1 MIPAIKQSAI
11 YISRPNL
18 TVRLTISPWL
28 TKWKRDWKASFLM
41 LEDNH
46 WVKFCDLAAR
56 LSSHLWQ
63 IVTSI
68 WSHYSRWPS
77 VGISRAQKISAVLD
91 DYKEHNCRPLSSTS
105 EWLTHNFNFARGQE
119 LTTDILQKTWRH
131 SCDCGD
137 VRDYNAQQYWDYL
150 KGCNSPQIWHGDP
163 WLWILCNCFGL
174 EAFVAA
180 KKRRIC
186 FAHKRNPEQRK
197 CCFHEQGWIW
207 TTPHIQLDI
216 ASPEK
221 LCSWTKEK

>member
-56 LSSHLWQ
+56 LSNHLWQ

-105 EWLTHNFNFARGQE
+105 EWLTHNFNFARGRGAR
-119 LTTDILQKTWRH
+119 TDDGH
-131 SCDCGD
+131 SPKNLATLMRLRCTDSSNG
-137 VRDYNAQQYWDYL
+137 RYW
-150 KGCNSPQIWHGDP
+150 
-163 WLWILCNCFGL
+163 F
-174 EAFVAA
+174 
-180 KKRRIC
+180 
-186 FAHKRNPEQRK
+186 
-197 CCFHEQGWIW
+197 
-207 TTPHIQLDI
+207 
-216 ASPEK
+216 
-221 LCSWTKEK
+221 

>member
-1 MIPAIKQSAI
+1 
-11 YISRPNL
+11 
-18 TVRLTISPWL
+18 
-28 TKWKRDWKASFLM
+28 M

-131 SCDCGD
+131 SCNCGD
-137 VRDYNAQQYWDYL
+137 MRDYNAQQYWNYL
-150 KGCNSPQIWHGDP
+150 KGCYSPQICWGKP
-163 WLWILCNCFGL
+163 RCWFLFNLLEL

-180 KKRRIC
+180 K
-186 FAHKRNPEQRK
+186 RNAFV
-197 CCFHEQGWIW
+197 FHTGAILSKKKHFCQPKD
-207 TTPHIQLDI
+207 TLLL
-216 ASPEK
+216 K
-221 LCSWTKEK
+221 KK

>member
-46 WVKFCDLAAR
+46 WAKFCDLAAR

-105 EWLTHNFNFARGQE
+105 EWLTHNFNFARGG
-119 LTTDILQKTWRH
+119 KNWRRTF
-131 SCDCGD
+131 SKKPGD
-137 VRDYNAQQYWDYL
+137 THAIAVTCVTITRSNTETIWKVVTLL
-150 KGCNSPQIWHGDP
+150 K
-163 WLWILCNCFGL
+163 
-174 EAFVAA
+174 
-180 KKRRIC
+180 
-186 FAHKRNPEQRK
+186 FAEVNQDVD
-197 CCFHEQGWIW
+197 FFLIFWN
-207 TTPHIQLDI
+207 
-216 ASPEK
+216 
-221 LCSWTKEK
+221 